1 MSTIAPLVLR
11 RFADRQAL
19 LWVCQKHDLR
29 EGEEVHGLDLPSAM
43 ASLRYRREPSALDR
57 QIANLYWEAVWL
69 EGAQSPVL
77 TAFRSA
83 AETRDQRR
91 SIILL
96 ASPTDVDA
104 RVPVEEFLPVRVLP
118 GVIDSTAPLDAQYG
132 TARRK
137 PPQRCRLLKGRIIR
151 LVQNWP

>member
-29 EGEEVHGLDLPSAM
+29 EGEEVHGLDMPSAM

-91 SIILL
+91 SSYCSHPPRTLTL
-96 ASPTDVDA
+96 AFQSKSFSPCV
-104 RVPVEEFLPVRVLP
+104 F
-118 GVIDSTAPLDAQYG
+118 
-132 TARRK
+132 
-137 PPQRCRLLKGRIIR
+137 
-151 LVQNWP
+151 